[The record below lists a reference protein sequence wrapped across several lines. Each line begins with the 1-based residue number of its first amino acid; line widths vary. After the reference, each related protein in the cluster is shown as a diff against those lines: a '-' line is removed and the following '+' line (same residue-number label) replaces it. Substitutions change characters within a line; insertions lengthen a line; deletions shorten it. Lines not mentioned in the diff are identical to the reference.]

1 MKKVLFISLIFI
13 LSVYI
18 KSQERFLSSQDDK
31 TKELIKEE
39 IFNKL
44 VTMLNKEVTNFETE
58 LPAGAENYVKDMYT
72 SGNLVLDRFS
82 IEDFDSAMTKNNLPE
97 SAVKKFRGILFAKS
111 LLLDSFSLVLEEK
124 ESFLEEMIASVNRD
138 GKKVELAFIKMKT
151 RGELIPQF
159 SKLKRRKCDK
169 ILFIFENCYDE
180 DYYVLRGL
188 TPEEIN
194 LVTKI
199 LRNQSFIKLVA
210 NIKDAI
216 YQFEEDW
223 YNETYQK
230 ALIAGAKNLEEK
242 IKLQIEDLKTWLWA
256 THLQYIVNKINAMIK
271 RNREHVNQLIAEVIQ
286 NFKSSVE
293 IIISSTIT
301 KAVEMKDYFIDLK
314 NLMISDI
321 SKQIDELEL
330 KVKTDI
336 RTIMT
341 EIDSIKYQLNCFS
354 TSLAVKF
361 RDAFTDDIEK
371 FDKNMIKSC
380 QNDLGK
386 IYSDINQTNIS
397 NYSHSLLYLLRKCSI
412 EKELAGQ
419 TNIFQIRTCFNKLE
433 QIASEMRCLSVAMS
447 ASANHEFYMD
457 ELAKITVRYEE
468 YERSHDE

>member
-1 MKKVLFISLIFI
+1 MKIVLIISLIFI

-18 KSQERFLSSQDDK
+18 KSQERFLSPQDDK

-58 LPAGAENYVKDMYT
+58 LPAGAENYVKNMYT
-72 SGNLVLDRFS
+72 SGSLVLDRFS
-82 IEDFDSAMTKNNLPE
+82 IEDFDSAMIKNNLPE
-97 SAVKKFRGILFAKS
+97 AAVKKFKGILFAKS
-111 LLLDSFSLVLEEK
+111 LMLDSFSLVLEEK

-138 GKKVELAFIKMKT
+138 GKKVEVAFIKMKT
-151 RGELIPQF
+151 GGELIPQF

-194 LVTKI
+194 FVTKI
-199 LRNQSFIKLVA
+199 LRNQSFRKLVA

-223 YNETYQK
+223 YNETFQK

-242 IKLQIEDLKTWLWA
+242 IKYQIQDLKTWLWA
-256 THLQYIVNKINAMIK
+256 THLQHVVNKINAMIK

-286 NFKSSVE
+286 NFKTSVE
-293 IIISSTIT
+293 TIISSTIK
-301 KAVEMKDYFIDLK
+301 KADEMKDYFIDLK
-314 NLMISDI
+314 NLIIGDI

-341 EIDSIKYQLNCFS
+341 KIDSIKYQLNCFS

-361 RDAFTDDIEK
+361 RDAFADDIEK
-371 FDKNMIKSC
+371 FDKIMIKSC

-386 IYSDINQTNIS
+386 IYPDIKQTNIS

-419 TNIFQIRTCFNKLE
+419 TNIFQVRTSFYKLE

-468 YERSHDE
+468 YERLHDE